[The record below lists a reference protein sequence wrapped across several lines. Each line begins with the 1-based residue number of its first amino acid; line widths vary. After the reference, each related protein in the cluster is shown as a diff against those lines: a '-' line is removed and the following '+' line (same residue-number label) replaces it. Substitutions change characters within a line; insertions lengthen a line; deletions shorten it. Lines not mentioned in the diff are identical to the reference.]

1 MLHRSV
7 ESCSECPLGTTRAGP
22 CPFTPRRFTAG
33 AVVSPQGEVARN
45 VYFVREGTVALS
57 GLGADG
63 SERSLGIRGPRSML
77 CWEAFQGKSS
87 PVEVRTL
94 TPSRVCALPVAEAAN
109 WAGPPDSPA
118 RALLSLLV
126 EELVQREEESEAR
139 LGDTVGR
146 VARFLLS
153 WSPPGEAPKARLR
166 KQVIARSLGM
176 RPETF
181 SRALTRLVEKG
192 LVSRGPLLTILDRE
206 GLEAVAST
214 GAKEDARSVGAE
226 APARPPGLRAGG

>member
-33 AVVSPQGEVARN
+33 SVVSPQGEVARN

-57 GLGADG
+57 GLAADG
-63 SERSLGIRGPRSML
+63 SERYLGIRGPRSML
-77 CWEAFQGKSS
+77 CWEAFQGRAS

-94 TPSRVCALPVAEAAN
+94 TSARVCALPVQDAAN

-118 RALLSLLV
+118 RTLINLLV
-126 EELVQREEESEAR
+126 EELVQREEETEAR
-139 LGDTVGR
+139 MGDTVGR

-153 WSPPGEAPKARLR
+153 WSPPGETSKTRLR
-166 KQVIARSLGM
+166 KQVIARALGM

-181 SRALTRLVEKG
+181 SRALTKLVEKG
-192 LVSRGPLLTILDRE
+192 IVARGSHLTILNRE
-206 GLEAVAST
+206 ALEQIAST
-214 GAKEDARSVGAE
+214 APKDDEPRLASVGS
-226 APARPPGLRAGG
+226 

>member
-1 MLHRSV
+1 M
-7 ESCSECPLGTTRAGP
+7 
-22 CPFTPRRFTAG
+22 
-33 AVVSPQGEVARN
+33 
-45 VYFVREGTVALS
+45 YFVREGTVALS

-63 SERSLGIRGPRSML
+63 TEKYLGIRGPRSML
-77 CWEAFQGKSS
+77 CWEAFQGKAS

-94 TPSRVCALPVAEAAN
+94 TPSRVCTLSVDQAAN

-126 EELVQREEESEAR
+126 DELVQREEESEAR
-139 LGDTVGR
+139 MGDTVGR

-153 WSPPGEAPKARLR
+153 WAPPGEAPKTKLR
-166 KQVIARSLGM
+166 KQVIARALGM

-192 LVSRGPLLTILDRE
+192 LVTRGPMLTILNRE
-206 GLEAVAST
+206 ALEAVASSAPEGT
-214 GAKEDARSVGAE
+214 TNARWDAAE
-226 APARPPGLRAGG
+226 APAPPAGLPAGE